1 MSKRTLLE
9 GCCRASWF
17 YDLGGAHGVDSAD
30 SFEEFAK
37 NMHDQGCNEVN
48 LAITVKFQSDEEGYL
63 RKMGWRCIKKVT
75 GDEFDE
81 DDLKV
86 WYISG
91 EDFENAL
98 KKINDDLKKKNE
110 EKAKKNRE
118 TEEKAQRLKLSDEP
132 KRVKI
137 PYYPTLQGIK
147 DIYSVLSLKEV
158 VKTIYDVDTNAA
170 DYDIDQAREDI
181 KQHILKKR

>member
-17 YDLGGAHGVDSAD
+17 YDLGRAHGVASAD

-48 LAITVKFQSDEEGYL
+48 LAITVEFQSDEEGYL
-63 RKMGWRCIKKVT
+63 RKMGLGCIKKVT
-75 GDEFDE
+75 EDEFSKE
-81 DDLKV
+81 DLKV

-158 VKTIYDVDTNAA
+158 VKAIYDVDTNAA